1 VRVAGSSPI
10 TLSLDDL
17 SGAAKFDTAL
27 PPGPGTVITIE
38 RLRVANSKAAIDA
51 DALRRRAR
59 YLPADWHG
67 AVQASLAAMDLS
79 GLIGP
84 GAGAA
89 SGLRGNIRLQ
99 DLSMYS
105 PPGGEHVFSID
116 RLTAA
121 GLVEAQLDRWTPAAL
136 KVSDGVVRWA
146 ASTYG
151 NNTLNN
157 LDAAGGV
164 AGAIL
169 SASRC
174 TAQLFDGQIDGAL
187 ALDLVTR
194 AMSRCDFQIKSIN
207 MHQALANISPR
218 HIDAEGSASGFLH
231 LVASAAGEVSG
242 YVDLAFD
249 GPGILKIGDI
259 PELNRM
265 LAGNFGLDMAD
276 LAMQDL
282 KQYPFKEGRMHL
294 ESLGANSQL
303 KVRFVR
309 KPRDTSARTAP
320 RKEIINGQ
328 EVSVASLVV
337 PVIDLTMP
345 ITGKSLAEI
354 LSMVSG
360 YIR

>member
-1 VRVAGSSPI
+1 
-10 TLSLDDL
+10 
-17 SGAAKFDTAL
+17 
-27 PPGPGTVITIE
+27 
-38 RLRVANSKAAIDA
+38 
-51 DALRRRAR
+51 
-59 YLPADWHG
+59 
-67 AVQASLAAMDLS
+67 MDLT
-79 GLIGP
+79 GAIGP
-84 GAGAA
+84 GAGGA
-89 SGLRGNIRLQ
+89 SGLRGNLRLQ
-99 DLSMYS
+99 DLSMHS

-116 RLTAA
+116 HLTAA
-121 GLVEAQLDRWTPAAL
+121 GLLQAQLERWTPAAL

-146 ASTYG
+146 ALTYG
-151 NNTLNN
+151 NNALNN

-164 AGAIL
+164 DGALL
-169 SASRC
+169 SAPRC

-194 AMSRCDFQIKSIN
+194 AMPRCDFHLKSIN
-207 MHQALANISPR
+207 MHQALAHISPR
-218 HIDAEGSASGFLH
+218 HIDAEGTASGLLH
-231 LVASAAGEVSG
+231 LMASAAGEISG

-282 KQYPFKEGRMHL
+282 KQYPFTEGRMHL

-360 YIR
+360 IIH